1 MSTPEHPTLAAV
13 DLGSNSFRLKIVRVE
28 NHQLITLD
36 ILREP
41 IRLSAGLDEDSQ
53 LDAASQQ
60 RALACLARFGERL
73 RGFPANSVRAVGTNA
88 LRMAKN
94 SNAFLQHAESALGY
108 PIEIIA
114 GREEARLIYLGVAHS
129 LPQMAGKRLVV
140 DIGGGSTEFII
151 GQGVQPLKLES
162 LDIGCVNHSLKFF
175 ANGKITQSNM
185 QQAEL
190 AARDE
195 IRAIKNEFMHT
206 HWDTAFGSSGSARV
220 LSEIF
225 EQSGLA
231 NDDASLSNG
240 DITLAGLE
248 RLREL
253 LLEAGN
259 VSRLNLPGLKAERA
273 PVLPGGLAIMLTAFR
288 ELGITQMQITSGAL
302 REGVLY
308 DLLDAAGD
316 ARVNHDVDQN
326 PDLRDVTVQQ
336 LMQHHAVDALQA
348 ARVAHLAQHLA
359 QQFLA
364 HDILDQEIPDQGTLV
379 PKSQD
384 HPTSAP
390 ALTAVTCAAKLH
402 EIGLN
407 ISYESY
413 HKHSA
418 YILNNADMPGFS
430 KREQAHL
437 SLLTLAH
444 RGGLAKM
451 RGLLNGT
458 DDLALVMA
466 LRLAVIF
473 CRSRNDENPPVIH
486 ARFSGTKFYF
496 KIDSEWLAQH
506 PLTAATLQAEAKEW
520 QTFGYGMQITQA
532 A

>member
-1 MSTPEHPTLAAV
+1 MSTPEHPILAAV
-13 DLGSNSFRLKIVRVE
+13 DLGSNSFRLKIVRAE
-28 NHQLITLD
+28 NNQLYTLD

-41 IRLSAGLDEDSQ
+41 IRLTAGLDEDSQ

-73 RGFPANSVRAVGTNA
+73 RGFPANTVRAVGTNA

-94 SNAFLQHAESALGY
+94 SSEFLQQAQATLGY

-129 LPQMAGKRLVV
+129 LPQMTGKRLVV
-140 DIGGGSTEFII
+140 DIGGGSTEFIV

-162 LDIGCVNHSLKFF
+162 LNIGCVNHSLKFF

-195 IRAIKNEFMHT
+195 IRAIKNEFTHT
-206 HWDTAFGSSGSARV
+206 HWDAAFGSSGSARV

-225 EQSGLA
+225 EQSGYS
-231 NDDASLSNG
+231 DG

-253 LLEAGN
+253 LLETGN

-273 PVLPGGLAIMLTAFR
+273 SVLPGGLAIMLTTFR
-288 ELGITQMQITSGAL
+288 ELGIQQMQITSGAL

-308 DLLDAAGD
+308 DLLGAAGD
-316 ARVNHDVDQN
+316 AGSNQSSGHDL
-326 PDLRDVTVQQ
+326 DLRDVTVQQ
-336 LMQHHAVDALQA
+336 LMRHHAVDALQA
-348 ARVAHLAQHLA
+348 ARVAHLAQHLG
-359 QQFLA
+359 QQFLV
-364 HDILDQEIPDQGTLV
+364 LEIPDQGTLDQ
-379 PKSQD
+379 KSQD
-384 HPTSAP
+384 YPTSAP
-390 ALTAVTCAAKLH
+390 ALTALTCAAKLH

-430 KREQAHL
+430 KKEQAHL

-451 RGLLNGT
+451 RGLLNGA

-473 CRSRNDENPPVIH
+473 CRSRNDENSLAIH
-486 ARFSGTKFYF
+486 AR
-496 KIDSEWLAQH
+496 LAAQSFI
-506 PLTAATLQAEAKEW
+506 LR
-520 QTFGYGMQITQA
+520 
-532 A
+532 